1 MLRVLTWNVRN
12 GGRDSDGPDRR
23 DALLRVIAQAR
34 PDVLALQELRGLD
47 VTAFAARLGLR
58 PYVAGSWFGQPV
70 AVLVRSTWPV
80 LAAAPVR
87 RPFHHGAQR
96 VTIGTD
102 AGPLT
107 VLSTHFYPYTGRRRL
122 IEAGWAA
129 AALRRAR
136 DGLAL
141 LAGDLNT
148 LDPYADHAE
157 QIARLPVAYRRRHL
171 HRDGRTPDTCAVA
184 RLLATGLV
192 DLGAN
197 AGPTVPTGY
206 GGAEFSDMRLD
217 YLLATPALATR
228 LLTVEVLRT
237 PHTHQASDHHPLLT
251 TLSLTPTST

>member
-1 MLRVLTWNVRN
+1 MLRVVTWNIRN
-12 GGRDSDGPDRR
+12 GGRDSGGPDRR
-23 DALLRVIAQAR
+23 EALLRVIAEAR

-47 VTAFAARLGLR
+47 LPAFANRVGLR
-58 PYVAGSWFGQPV
+58 AYRAGTWFGQPV
-70 AVLVRSTWPV
+70 GVLVRPAWPV
-80 LAAAPVR
+80 LAVAPVR
-87 RPFHHGAQR
+87 RPFHHAAQR

-107 VLSTHFYPYTGRRRL
+107 VLGTHLHPYSGRRRL
-122 IEAGWAA
+122 VEAGWLA

-148 LDPYADHAE
+148 LDPYAEHVE
-157 QIARLPVAYRRRHL
+157 RIARLPQAYRRRHL
-171 HRDGRTPDTCAVA
+171 RSDGRTPDTRAVA
-184 RLLATGLV
+184 RLLAAGLV

-228 LLTVEVLRT
+228 LHTVEVLRT
-237 PHTHQASDHHPLLT
+237 PETHQASDHHPLLA
-251 TLSLTPTST
+251 TLSLTAGL